1 MMAPLSDL
9 QSDSQPHGLK
19 ESSNTPITRL
29 CRIYCVLGAGAALVV
44 LICVSLNYWLFRRI
58 AFGQEEPP
66 GEGFLS
72 SVYLNHFSLALNWLG
87 FLLLAGAIFYGFK
100 IARQARIDAGRNEQF
115 LQEAKRRTMEIA
127 ALYDTSQA
135 ASVNHD
141 PSVLLQTVLERASA
155 LLSAAGSAIF
165 LYDAEHDDY
174 QIVVEVGVGMPI
186 GTHLSRHEGLAGRV
200 HETREPVIVNDYEN
214 WPYRVKALK
223 QLPITSVVCVPMIR
237 QNELI
242 GVLGVHEVGKTNRV
256 FTEADARLLS
266 LFAANAAN
274 AVYNARLLDDLLNSE
289 ERFRIAAECAS
300 DLIYDWDLL
309 KERVDYFGELFER
322 IRAVGGSLAQTR
334 AEYLLSIHPDDR
346 ERIQKAFNDHL
357 ETGKRFSEEY
367 RVSDGKGSYSN
378 VADRG
383 TAIRNKKGK
392 PVRLIGAVSDITER
406 KRAERMKSDFVSFVT
421 HQLRTPLSG
430 VKWMLELATE
440 TTDNPEEMLSFVRDA
455 RVSTDRLIR
464 LVNDLLDTSRLERG
478 RLEVVRQYVDVAGLT
493 RNVVQE
499 LTPLL
504 IEKEEQLTVEADDP
518 LPQPWVDAQLL
529 RQAIMNLISNAM
541 KYTPSKGAIKIHIT
555 RENDWLRW
563 EIRDSGIGIP
573 KVDLNKLFQ
582 KFYRAGN
589 AVAVETEGT
598 GLGLYLVHLIVDRFG
613 GKVWCESE
621 EGKGS
626 TFTFTLPCA
635 AKEVS

>member
-1 MMAPLSDL
+1 MAPLSNM

-19 ESSNTPITRL
+19 EISPAPIARL
-29 CRIYCVLGAGAALVV
+29 CRTYCVLGASAAVII
-44 LICVSLNYWLFRRI
+44 LICVGLNFWFFSRIVLGQTELF
-58 AFGQEEPP
+58 
-66 GEGFLS
+66 GEGFFS
-72 SVYLNHFSLALNWLG
+72 SIHLNRFNLFLNWLG

-100 IARQARIDAGRNEQF
+100 IARQARIDAARNEQF
-115 LQEAKRRTMEIA
+115 LQEAKRRTLEIA
-127 ALYDTSQA
+127 ALYDTSQV
-135 ASVNHD
+135 ASVHHD
-141 PSVLLQTVLERASA
+141 PSVLLRTVLERAST
-155 LLSAAGSAIF
+155 LLSASGSAIF

-186 GTHLSRHEGLAGRV
+186 GTHMSRHEGLAGRV
-200 HETREPVIVNDYEN
+200 HETREPVIVNDYAN
-214 WPYRVKALK
+214 WPYRSKALK
-223 QLPITSVVCVPMIR
+223 QLPITAVVCVPMLR

-242 GVLGVHEVGKTNRV
+242 GVLGVHEVGKTNRM

-266 LFAANAAN
+266 LFAANAAS

-300 DLIYDWDLL
+300 DLVYDWDLL
-309 KERVDYFGELFER
+309 KERVDYFGELFEKMR
-322 IRAVGGSLAQTR
+322 IAGRTLAQTR
-334 AEYLLSIHPDDR
+334 AQYWESIHPDDR
-346 ERIQKAFNDHL
+346 ERIQKAFDAHL

-406 KRAERMKSDFVSFVT
+406 KRAEQMKSDFVSFVT

-430 VKWMLELATE
+430 VKWMLELAMDA
-440 TTDNPEEMLSFVRDA
+440 TDNPEEMLSFVQDA
-455 RVSTDRLIR
+455 RISTERLIR

-478 RLEVVRQYVDVAGLT
+478 RLEIVRQYIDVADLT
-493 RNVVQE
+493 QNVVRE

-504 IEKEEQLTVEADDP
+504 TEKEERLTVRADDA
-518 LPQPWVDAQLL
+518 LPQPYVDMQLL
-529 RQAIMNLISNAM
+529 RQAVMNLISNAM
-541 KYTPSKGAIKIHIT
+541 KYSPAKGEIGIHIT
-555 RENDWLRW
+555 CDHECLRW

-573 KVDLNKLFQ
+573 KADLGKLFQ

-598 GLGLYLVHLIVDRFG
+598 GLGLYLVRLIVERFG
-613 GKVWCESE
+613 GKIWCESE

-626 TFTFTLPCA
+626 TFTFTLPYA

>member
-1 MMAPLSDL
+1 MAPLSNM

-19 ESSNTPITRL
+19 ETSNTPIAKL
-29 CRIYCVLGAGAALVV
+29 CRTYCVLGASAALIV
-44 LICVSLNYWLFRRI
+44 LVCVSLNYWLFQKI
-58 AFGQEEPP
+58 AFGQAELSL
-66 GEGFLS
+66 EGFLS
-72 SVYLNHFSLALNWLG
+72 PIFLNRLSFVLNWLG
-87 FLLLAGAIFYGFK
+87 LILLGGAIFYGFK
-100 IARQARIDAGRNEQF
+100 IARQARIDAGTNERF
-115 LQEAKRRTMEIA
+115 LQEAKQRALEIA
-127 ALYDTSQA
+127 ALYDTSQV
-135 ASVNHD
+135 ASAHHD
-141 PSVLLQTVLERASA
+141 PSVLLRTVLEKAST

-186 GTHLSRHEGLAGRV
+186 GTHLSRYEGLAGRV
-200 HETREPVIVNDYEN
+200 HETREPVIVNDYAN

-223 QLPITSVVCVPMIR
+223 QLPITAVVCVPMIR

-242 GVLGVHEVGKTNRV
+242 GVLGVHEVGKTNRM
-256 FTEADARLLS
+256 FTDEDARLLS
-266 LFAANAAN
+266 LFAANAAS

-300 DLIYDWDLL
+300 DLVYDWDLL
-309 KERVDYFGELFER
+309 KEHVDYFGELFER
-322 IRAVGGSLAQTR
+322 IRATGGTLAQTR
-334 AEYLLSIHPDDR
+334 AEYWESIHPDDR
-346 ERIQKAFNDHL
+346 ERIQKAFDYHL
-357 ETGKRFSEEY
+357 ETGERFSEEY
-367 RVSDGKGSYSN
+367 RVSAGKGLYSI

-430 VKWMLELATE
+430 VKWMLELAMDA
-440 TTDNPEEMLSFVRDA
+440 TDNPEEMLSFVQDA

-464 LVNDLLDTSRLERG
+464 LVNDLLDSSRLERG
-478 RLEVVRQYVDVAGLT
+478 KLEIVCQYIDVAELT
-493 RNVVQE
+493 QNVVQE
-499 LTPLL
+499 LTPLS
-504 IEKEEQLTVEADDP
+504 IEKEERLTVQADDS
-518 LPQPWVDAQLL
+518 LPKPYVDLQLL

-541 KYTPSKGAIKIHIT
+541 KYTPAKGDIEIHIT
-555 RENDWLRW
+555 RENDGLRW

-573 KVDLNKLFQ
+573 KVDLGKLFQ

-598 GLGLYLVHLIVDRFG
+598 GLGLYLVRLIVDRFG

>member
-1 MMAPLSDL
+1 MAPLSNM
-9 QSDSQPHGLK
+9 QSGSPTHGLN
-19 ESSNTPITRL
+19 ETSNAPIPKL
-29 CRIYCVLGAGAALVV
+29 YRIYCVLGVSAAFII
-44 LICVSLNYWLFRRI
+44 LICVGLNYWLFQKI
-58 AFGQEEPP
+58 AFGQAERF
-66 GEGFLS
+66 GEGFLN
-72 SVYLNHFSLALNWLG
+72 SVYLNRFSLVLTWLG

-100 IARQARIDAGRNEQF
+100 IARQARIDACRNGQF

-135 ASVNHD
+135 ASVHHD
-141 PSVLLQTVLERASA
+141 PSVLLQTVLDRSSA

-174 QIVVEVGVGMPI
+174 RIVVESGVGMPI

-200 HETREPVIVNDYEN
+200 HETREPVIVNDYPN
-214 WPYRVKALK
+214 WPYRSKALS
-223 QLPITSVVCVPMIR
+223 QLPITAVVCVPMIR

-242 GVLGVHEVGKTNRV
+242 GVLGVHEVGKTNRI

-266 LFAANAAN
+266 LFAANAAS
-274 AVYNARLLDDLLNSE
+274 AVYNARLLDDLRNSE

-300 DLIYDWDLL
+300 DLVYDWDLL
-309 KERVDYFGELFER
+309 KERVDYFGELSER
-322 IRAVGGSLAQTR
+322 IRAAGGTLAQTR
-334 AEYLLSIHPDDR
+334 AEYWESIHPDDR
-346 ERIQKAFNDHL
+346 ERIRKAFNDHL
-357 ETGKRFSEEY
+357 ESGERFSEEY
-367 RVSDGKGSYSN
+367 RVSAGKGAYSN

-430 VKWMLELATE
+430 VKWMLELAMDA
-440 TTDNPEEMLSFVRDA
+440 TDNPDEMLSFVQDA
-455 RVSTDRLIR
+455 RISTNRLIR
-464 LVNDLLDTSRLERG
+464 LVNDLLDSSRLERG
-478 RLEVVRQYVDVAGLT
+478 RLEIVRQDIDVAGLT
-493 RNVVQE
+493 QNVVQE

-504 IEKEEQLTVEADDP
+504 AEKEERLTVQVDDP
-518 LPQPWVDAQLL
+518 LPKPYVDKQLL
-529 RQAIMNLISNAM
+529 RQAILNLISNAM
-541 KYTPSKGAIKIHIT
+541 KYTPDKGEIKIRIT
-555 RENDWLRW
+555 GERDCLRW
-563 EIRDSGIGIP
+563 EIQDSGIGIP
-573 KVDLNKLFQ
+573 KDDLGKLFR
-582 KFYRAGN
+582 KFFRAGN

-598 GLGLYLVHLIVDRFG
+598 GLGLYLVRLIVERFG

-626 TFTFTLPCA
+626 TFTFTLPYA

>member
-1 MMAPLSDL
+1 MAALSNI

-19 ESSNTPITRL
+19 EIHNTPIATL
-29 CRIYCVLGAGAALVV
+29 CRTYCVLGASAALIV
-44 LICVSLNYWLFRRI
+44 LVCVSLNYWLFQKI
-58 AFGQEEPP
+58 AFGQAELSL
-66 GEGFLS
+66 EGFLS
-72 SVYLNHFSLALNWLG
+72 PIFLNRLSFVLNWLG
-87 FLLLAGAIFYGFK
+87 LILLAGAIFYGFK
-100 IARQARIDAGRNEQF
+100 IARQARRDAVTNEQF
-115 LQEAKRRTMEIA
+115 LQEAKQRTLEIA
-127 ALYDTSQA
+127 ALYDTSQV
-135 ASVNHD
+135 ASAHHD
-141 PSVLLQTVLERASA
+141 PSVLLQTVLEKAST

-174 QIVVEVGVGMPI
+174 RIVVEVGVGMPI
-186 GTHLSRHEGLAGRV
+186 GTHLSRHEGLASRV
-200 HETREPVIVNDYEN
+200 HETREPVIVNDYAN

-223 QLPITSVVCVPMIR
+223 QLPITAVVCVPMIR

-242 GVLGVHEVGKTNRV
+242 GVLGVHEVGKTNRI
-256 FTEADARLLS
+256 FTEEDARLLS
-266 LFAANAAN
+266 LFAANAAS

-300 DLIYDWDLL
+300 DLVYDWDLL

-322 IRAVGGSLAQTR
+322 IRAAGGTFAQTR
-334 AEYLLSIHPDDR
+334 AEYWESIHPDDR

-357 ETGKRFSEEY
+357 ETGERFSEEY
-367 RVSDGKGSYSN
+367 RVSAGKGLYNN

-430 VKWMLELATE
+430 VKWMLELAMD
-440 TTDNPEEMLSFVRDA
+440 TTNNPEEMLSFVQDA
-455 RVSTDRLIR
+455 RISTDRLIR
-464 LVNDLLDTSRLERG
+464 LVNDLLDSSRLERG
-478 RLEVVRQYVDVAGLT
+478 KLEIVYQYIDVAELTQNVVR
-493 RNVVQE
+493 E

-504 IEKEEQLTVEADDP
+504 IEKEERLTVQADDP
-518 LPQPWVDAQLL
+518 LPKPYVDMQLL

-541 KYTPSKGAIKIHIT
+541 KYTPAKGEIKIHIN
-555 RENDWLRW
+555 RENDCLRW
-563 EIRDSGIGIP
+563 EIQDSGIGIP
-573 KVDLNKLFQ
+573 KTDMGKLFQ

-598 GLGLYLVHLIVDRFG
+598 GLGLYLIRLIVDRFE

>member
-1 MMAPLSDL
+1 MAHLSNM
-9 QSDSQPHGLK
+9 QSDSHPHGLK
-19 ESSNTPITRL
+19 ETSNTPITKL
-29 CRIYCVLGAGAALVV
+29 CRIYCILGASAALIV
-44 LICVSLNYWLFRRI
+44 LLCVGLNYWLFKKI
-58 AFGQEEPP
+58 AFGQSELS

-72 SVYLNHFSLALNWLG
+72 SVHLNRFSLVLNWLG

-115 LQEAKRRTMEIA
+115 LQEAKQRTLEIA

-135 ASVNHD
+135 VSVHHD
-141 PSVLLQTVLERASA
+141 PSVLLQTVLERAST

-186 GTHLSRHEGLAGRV
+186 GTRLSRHEGLAGRV
-200 HETREPVIVNDYEN
+200 HETREPVIVNDYPN
-214 WPYRVKALK
+214 WPYRSKALR
-223 QLPITSVVCVPMIR
+223 QLPITAVVCVPMIR

-242 GVLGVHEVGKTNRV
+242 GVLGVHEVGKTNRI

-266 LFAANAAN
+266 LFAANAAS

-300 DLIYDWDLL
+300 DLVYDWDLL

-322 IRAVGGSLAQTR
+322 IRSAGRTLAQTR
-334 AEYLLSIHPDDR
+334 AEYWASIHPDDL
-346 ERIQKAFNDHL
+346 ERIQKAFRNHV

-392 PVRLIGAVSDITER
+392 AVRLIGAVSDITER
-406 KRAERMKSDFVSFVT
+406 KRAERMKSEFVSFVT

-430 VKWMLELATE
+430 VKWMLELAMDA
-440 TTDNPEEMLSFVRDA
+440 TDNPEEMLSFVHDA
-455 RVSTDRLIR
+455 RISTDRLIR
-464 LVNDLLDTSRLERG
+464 LVNDLLDSSRLERG
-478 RLEVVRQYVDVAGLT
+478 KLEIVCQYIDVADLTQNVVR
-493 RNVVQE
+493 E
-499 LTPLL
+499 LMPLL
-504 IEKEEQLTVEADDP
+504 IEKEEQLTVQADDS
-518 LPQPWVDAQLL
+518 LPKLYVDRQLL
-529 RQAIMNLISNAM
+529 RQAVMNLISNAM
-541 KYTPSKGAIKIHIT
+541 KYTPAKGEIKIHIA
-555 RENDWLRW
+555 REKECLRW
-563 EIRDSGIGIP
+563 EIKDSGIGIP
-573 KVDLNKLFQ
+573 KVDLGKLFQ
-582 KFYRAGN
+582 KFYRARN

-598 GLGLYLVHLIVDRFG
+598 GLGLYLVRLIVERFG
-613 GKVWCESE
+613 GKTWCESE

-626 TFTFTLPCA
+626 TFTFTLPYT
-635 AKEVS
+635 AKEVE